1 MSEHSKEVLVFSERF
16 GGHSYG
22 PNHPL
27 KVERLQITMDLI
39 EAYGLFDN
47 PETPWVEAREA
58 DEQDVRLVHTSEY
71 LEVLRQA
78 NTGQTPVQS
87 GQFGLG
93 SGDNPVFSGLYDWS
107 LLVTGATLE
116 CIRQVR
122 YENCRI
128 AFNIAGGLHHALPNR
143 ASGFCY
149 LNDPAIGIARMVQ
162 EGLRVVYLDLD
173 VHHGDG
179 VEAVFYDTDQ
189 VLTISIH
196 QHGHTLFPGTGFPEE
211 MGQGAGRGF
220 AVNVPLAPGTD
231 DDLYFW
237 VFKETVPAL
246 VRAFD
251 PDVLVTQL
259 GVDTFT
265 TDPLASL
272 NLTNEGF
279 CKLIREIKSWGFQ
292 WVALG
297 GGGYNV
303 MNVVRAWTSAWAI
316 IKGAELSNDLPD
328 DFISKHR
335 HLLGKNLTLSEQ
347 APLIRSVTR
356 ESAQRARQMADSVVP
371 WIKENIFPLVGA

>member
-78 NTGQTPVQS
+78 NTGQAPAQS
-87 GQFGLG
+87 GQYGLG

-179 VEAVFYDTDQ
+179 VEAFFYDTDQ

-265 TDPLASL
+265 SDPLASL

-279 CKLIREIKSWGFQ
+279 CKLIREIKSWEFQ

-297 GGGYNV
+297 GGGYDI

-316 IKGAELSNDLPD
+316 MKGAELSDDLPD

-335 HLLGKNLTLSEQ
+335 HLLGKNLKLSGQ
-347 APLIRSVTR
+347 APLTSSVTR
-356 ESAQRARQMADSVVP
+356 ESTQRARQMADSVVP

>member
-1 MSEHSKEVLVFSERF
+1 MSGHSKEVLVFSERF
-16 GGHSYG
+16 GRHSYG

-27 KVERLQITMDLI
+27 KVERLRLTMDLI
-39 EAYGLFDN
+39 EAYGLFDD
-47 PETPWVEAREA
+47 PEMPWVEAREA
-58 DEQDVRLVHTSEY
+58 DEQDVRLVHASEY

-78 NTGQTPVQS
+78 NTGQAPPQS
-87 GQFGLG
+87 GQYGLG
-93 SGDNPVFSGLYDWS
+93 SGDNPVFPGLYDWS

-122 YENCRI
+122 YENRRI
-128 AFNIAGGLHHALPNR
+128 AFNIAGGLHHAQSAR
-143 ASGFCY
+143 SSGFCY
-149 LNDPAIGIARMVQ
+149 LNDPAIGIARMIQ
-162 EGLRVVYLDLD
+162 DGLRVVYLDLD

-179 VEAVFYDTDQ
+179 VQTVFYNTDR

-196 QHGHTLFPGTGFPEE
+196 QSGHSLFPGTGFLEE
-211 MGQGAGRGF
+211 MGQGPGRGF

-231 DDLYFW
+231 DDLYLQ
-237 VFKETVPAL
+237 VFKETVPPL

-272 NLTNEGF
+272 NLTTEGF
-279 CKLIREIKSWGFQ
+279 CKLIREIKSWELS

-297 GGGYNV
+297 GGGYNI
-303 MNVVRAWTSAWAI
+303 MNVARAWTSAWAI
-316 IKGAELSNDLPD
+316 MKGVELSDDLPD
-328 DFISKHR
+328 DFVSKHR
-335 HLLGKNLTLSEQ
+335 QLLGKNLKLSEQ
-347 APLIRSVTR
+347 APLISSVRR
-356 ESAQRARQMADSVVP
+356 ETAQRARQLADSGVA